1 MPQFKTA
8 ISIDEAVF
16 EAMEDVASRM
26 SISRSR
32 AFELAA
38 RQFVKRYRE
47 ELVTAKLNKVYGDSK
62 DKEDEELLKAML
74 EYQGDIMENFE

>member
-8 ISIDEAVF
+8 ISIDDDVF
-16 EAMEDVASRM
+16 NAMEDVANRL

-47 ELVTAKLNKVYGDSK
+47 ELVTAKLNKVYGDKK
-62 DKEDEELLKAML
+62 DKDDDFVEAMFA
-74 EYQGDIMENFE
+74 YQTDVMENFE

>member
-1 MPQFKTA
+1 MAQQKTA
-8 ISIDEAVF
+8 ISIDDSVF
-16 EAMEDVASRM
+16 EAMEDVANRM

-47 ELVTAKLNKVYGDSK
+47 ELVTAKLNKVYGDKK
-62 DKEDEELLKAML
+62 DKDDDFLEAMFH
-74 EYQGDIMENFE
+74 YQTDVMENFE

>member
-8 ISIDEAVF
+8 ISIDESVF
-16 EAMEDVASRM
+16 EAMDDVAGRL

-47 ELVTAKLNKVYGDSK
+47 ELVTAKLNKVYGDKKGK
-62 DKEDEELLKAML
+62 DDFVEAMF
-74 EYQGDIMENFE
+74 EYQIDIMETFE